1 MKAKQGRLE
10 LGGGDRQKK
19 MLDVS
24 GREIKGGSES
34 HGKRRSRVAG
44 AGRRLERDG
53 EKM

>member
-1 MKAKQGRLE
+1 MKAKEGRLE

-19 MLDVS
+19 MLGVR

-34 HGKRRSRVAG
+34 RGKRRVAE